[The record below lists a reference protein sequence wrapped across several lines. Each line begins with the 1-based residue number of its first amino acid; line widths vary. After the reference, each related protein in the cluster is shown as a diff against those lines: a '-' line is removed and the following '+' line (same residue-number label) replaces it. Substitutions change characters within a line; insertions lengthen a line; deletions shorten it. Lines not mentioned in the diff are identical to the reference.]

1 MLDRMSLLFRFQAIA
16 KAGSVRKAAE
26 ALNITQ
32 PALSRSLGQLEQFY
46 RQPLFERHARGVRP
60 TGFGARLLSTILR
73 LSRDWELA
81 ELELASGGRSAE
93 GILRI
98 SAGPLWS
105 SVVLPVVISQ
115 LRRGYP
121 NLVIEMGYQPMM
133 SALLEGLIDVSFSGL
148 YSLERGADQLTAR
161 PFTTVRDRII
171 ARADHPIHR
180 RRPDDYDAV
189 HDYPWIVYAEDPI
202 YETES
207 LHAVIERTGA
217 APRVRVRSASLLTVL
232 RLLQEG
238 DYLCMLPDAAVTG
251 MFGQPLKPTPI
262 DLGRR
267 GGPSGALYRS
277 AVASYPPLQEM
288 LRLCALYFEGKSGA
302 HPLES
307 ASTVDRIVGSR

>member
-16 KAGSVRKAAE
+16 EAGSVRKAAE
-26 ALNITQ
+26 TLNITQ
-32 PALSRSLGQLEQFY
+32 PALSRSLSQLEQFY

-60 TGFGARLLSTILR
+60 TGFGTRLLSTISR

-81 ELELASGGRSAE
+81 ELELASGGRSYE
-93 GILRI
+93 GVLRI

-105 SVVLPVVISQ
+105 AVVLPVVIGQ
-115 LRRGYP
+115 LGQSYP
-121 NLVIEMGYQPMM
+121 NLVIEIGYQQT
-133 SALLEGLIDVSFSGL
+133 SVALIEGRIDVSFGGL
-148 YSLERGADQLTAR
+148 HSLERGASQLIAQ

-189 HDYPWIVYAEDPI
+189 HDYPWIVYAADPI
-202 YETES
+202 YEAES
-207 LHAVIERTGA
+207 LHAVVERTGA
-217 APRVRVRSASLLTVL
+217 APQIRIRSTSLLTVL

-251 MFGQPLKPTPI
+251 MFGPPIKPTPI

-277 AVASYPPLQEM
+277 AMSDYPPLQEL
-288 LRLCALYFEGKSGA
+288 LRLCALFFEGK
-302 HPLES
+302 PD
-307 ASTVDRIVGSR
+307 TR

>member
-16 KAGSVRKAAE
+16 EAGSVRKAAE

-60 TGFGARLLSTILR
+60 TGFGARLLSTISR

-81 ELELASGGRSAE
+81 ELELASGDRSYE
-93 GILRI
+93 GVLRI

-105 SVVLPVVISQ
+105 AVVLPVVIGKLGQS
-115 LRRGYP
+115 YP
-121 NLVIEMGYQPMM
+121 NLVIEIGYQQT
-133 SALLEGLIDVSFSGL
+133 SVALLEGRIDVSFGGL
-148 YSLERGADQLTAR
+148 HSLERGASQMISQ
-161 PFTTVRDRII
+161 PFTTVHDRII

-189 HDYPWIVYAEDPI
+189 HDYPWIVYAADPI
-202 YETES
+202 YEAES
-207 LHAVIERTGA
+207 LHAVVERTGA
-217 APRVRVRSASLLTVL
+217 APQIRIRSTSLLTVL

-251 MFGQPLKPTPI
+251 MFGRPIKPTPI

-277 AVASYPPLQEM
+277 AMKDYPPLQEL
-288 LRLCALYFEGKSGA
+288 LRLCALFFETR
-302 HPLES
+302 PD
-307 ASTVDRIVGSR
+307 TR